1 MRLSV
6 GVAACIS
13 FMSFLLVPGLA
24 SADSEKA
31 EAGSVFAASK
41 STRILATAD
50 PAAKVLDSPPSGTRL
65 VYRRVM
71 VSATGTKTWYYV
83 APPGRAAGWVAA
95 SETAATRPEPP
106 PQAKII
112 KPLDS
117 GLGSERSTPAQ
128 TAAARGLSDSAKQY
142 AEKKTELKAAVD
154 QFITLEKTVE
164 DYFLDPHNSIDGS
177 YPDVTVPERIKKADE
192 FKAALR

>member
-1 MRLSV
+1 MKSL
-6 GVAACIS
+6 AAAVCIS
-13 FMSFLLVPGLA
+13 FLVPVLA
-24 SADSEKA
+24 SADTEKP

-41 STRILATAD
+41 SMRILETAD
-50 PAAKVLDSPPSGTRL
+50 PGGKVLDSPPSGTRL
-65 VYRRVM
+65 VYRRVL
-71 VSATGTKTWYYV
+71 VNASGAKTWYYV

-95 SETAATRPEPP
+95 ADVSATRPTEP
-106 PQAKII
+106 PQARII

-117 GLGSERSTPAQ
+117 GLATERPTAAQ

-164 DYFLDPHNSIDGS
+164 DYFVDPHSSIDGS
-177 YPDVTVPERIKKADE
+177 YPDVTVPERKKKADE
-192 FKAALR
+192 FKAALK

>member
-1 MRLSV
+1 MKLSLALV
-6 GVAACIS
+6 LSLA
-13 FMSFLLVPGLA
+13 LLPVT
-24 SADSEKA
+24 SYADTEKP

-41 STRILATAD
+41 STKTYEAPNTTS
-50 PAAKVLDSPPSGTRL
+50 KMVDSPPSGTRL

-71 VSATGTKTWYYV
+71 LGANGAKTWYYV

-95 SETAATRPEPP
+95 ADTSASRPGEPP
-106 PQAKII
+106 AAKII

-117 GLGSERSTPAQ
+117 GLSSDRPTAAQ

-164 DYFLDPHNSIDGS
+164 DYFVDPHNSVDGS
-177 YPDVTVPERIKKADE
+177 YPDVTVPERKKKAEE
-192 FKAALR
+192 FKAALK